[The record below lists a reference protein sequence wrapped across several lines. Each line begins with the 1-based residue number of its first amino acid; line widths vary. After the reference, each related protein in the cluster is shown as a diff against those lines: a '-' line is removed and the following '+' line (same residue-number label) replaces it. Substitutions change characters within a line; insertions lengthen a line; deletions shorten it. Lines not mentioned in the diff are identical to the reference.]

1 MNIVRRVVAG
11 MLALSLAGAALPA
24 LAADRIAVVTSFSI
38 LGDLVSKVGG
48 ERVAVT
54 SLVGPDQDAH
64 VFQPAPADIKAVA
77 RARLVVINGLGFEG
91 WTERLT
97 QSAGYRGSIV
107 TASAG
112 IKARARAEEHDD
124 EGHDHDHDHH
134 HHGSDDPHA
143 WQDPQNV
150 VVYVNNIAAALAAL
164 DPAGAEVYRRNAQAY
179 IGQIEELDRWA
190 IQQFAQIP
198 QAKRRVITSH
208 DAFGYFG
215 AHYKVR
221 FLAAQGVSTDSEPS
235 AREVAG
241 LIRQIRSEKI
251 RALFFENMSNPR
263 LLEQIAREA
272 GVTPGGK
279 LYADALSGS
288 TGPAPDYL
296 TLMRYN
302 IKQLLEKIR
311 LN

>member
-1 MNIVRRVVAG
+1 MNILRRFAAG
-11 MLALSLAGAALPA
+11 MLALFLAGAALPC
-24 LAADRIAVVTSFSI
+24 LAAEPIAVVASFSI
-38 LGDLVSKVGG
+38 LGDIVAKVGG
-48 ERVAVT
+48 ERIAVT
-54 SLVGPDQDAH
+54 TLVGPDQDAH

-97 QSAGYRGSIV
+97 QAAGYHGRIV

-112 IKARARAEEHDD
+112 IKPRARADDHDED
-124 EGHDHDHDHH
+124 GHDHDHH
-134 HHGSDDPHA
+134 HHGGNDPHA
-143 WQDPQNV
+143 WQDPRNV
-150 VVYVNNIAAALAAL
+150 VVYVNNIASALAAL
-164 DPAGAEVYRRNAQAY
+164 DPAGADTYGRNAKAY
-179 IGQIEELDRWA
+179 VAQIDELDRWA
-190 IQQFAQIP
+190 MQQFAQVP

-208 DAFGYFG
+208 DAFEYFG
-215 AHYKVR
+215 AHYQVR

-235 AREVAG
+235 AREVAA

-272 GVTPGGK
+272 GVTAGGK
-279 LYADALSGS
+279 LYADALSGR

-296 TLMRYN
+296 SLMRYN
-302 IKQLLEKIR
+302 ITQLLEKIR